1 MSNKIIEMEANRQ
14 QMEDEMLHQTDELK
28 SKNEILNDEKGSMQ
42 ETLDELTHVNV
53 ELQSKIELEN
63 RKFEKEKEAMKTQY
77 ELQLNQ
83 AKNGVVEALN
93 TNTEENMMLKM
104 QIAKL
109 KAQIEATE
117 MELKKNHEN
126 HREMKKKMRKIEQ

>member
-53 ELQSKIELEN
+53 ELQSKN
-63 RKFEKEKEAMKTQY
+63 
-77 ELQLNQ
+77 
-83 AKNGVVEALN
+83 
-93 TNTEENMMLKM
+93 
-104 QIAKL
+104 
-109 KAQIEATE
+109 
-117 MELKKNHEN
+117 
-126 HREMKKKMRKIEQ
+126 